1 MINKKESILI
11 LIQNLNQNL
20 IHQVLHPHRVRNT
33 AKIKIRELM
42 NQSNMKIESLEIVNF
57 TIKDKES
64 IQVKGIKNMIETE
77 DRATIMKDN
86 LIRSYPN
93 IIIQTQ

>member
-1 MINKKESILI
+1 
-11 LIQNLNQNL
+11 
-20 IHQVLHPHRVRNT
+20 
-33 AKIKIRELM
+33 M
-42 NQSNMKIESLEIVNF
+42 NQSNMKIESLEIANF

-64 IQVKGIKNMIETE
+64 IQMKGRKNMIEME
-77 DRATIMKDN
+77 DRAEIMKDN